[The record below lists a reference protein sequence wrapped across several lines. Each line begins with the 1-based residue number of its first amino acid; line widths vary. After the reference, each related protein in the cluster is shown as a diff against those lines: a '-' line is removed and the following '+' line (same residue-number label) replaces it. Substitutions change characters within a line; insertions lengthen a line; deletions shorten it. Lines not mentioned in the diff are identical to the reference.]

1 MSPTG
6 ARLYGVSM
14 ESGWRRIWQKRDAW
28 LDPAGAVTLFAITS
42 VELLSSGVA
51 PVELTWAM
59 LGGAAGTLPL
69 AWRRRLPLA
78 THAAVVFGNALAVV
92 SVGHANL
99 LGLLVAWVFSGYSV
113 AAHSKGWAAIAGL
126 VLQAIPVVGFAE
138 VQPVGSDSVGPAQLL
153 LMLVPWLAGREVRE
167 QRVQA
172 AGLEEQNRRL
182 ESEAK
187 ANMALAAAEE
197 RARIARDVHD
207 VVAHSVSVMVVQAEA
222 ADAMLPGNPA
232 GAKQSLESIQTVGRD
247 ALRELR
253 QALAMVSSPE
263 ADTFHTGPGLDRI
276 PDLIDQMT
284 QLGLE
289 VDLIL
294 EGEKAGVPPSVDTAA
309 YRIVREALTNTL
321 KHAGPVAATVR
332 LRVDAK
338 ALHLEVSDTGS
349 GSHPSPPGS
358 GHGLIGIRQRV
369 AMYGGEVS
377 VGHTDDGGFL
387 LKVTLPLDGET

>member
-1 MSPTG
+1 MD
-6 ARLYGVSM
+6 
-14 ESGWRRIWQKRDAW
+14 SGWRRIWQRRAAW
-28 LDPAGAVTLFAITS
+28 LDPAGAATLFALTS

-51 PVELTWAM
+51 PAELTWAM

-69 AWRRRLPLA
+69 AWRRKLPLG
-78 THAAVVFGNALAVV
+78 THVAVVAGNALAVV

-113 AAHSKGWAAIAGL
+113 AAHSQGWQAIAAL
-126 VLQAIPVVGFAE
+126 VLQALPVVGFAE
-138 VQPVGSDSVGPAQLL
+138 VQPAGSDAVGPAQVL
-153 LMLVPWLAGREVRE
+153 LMLVPWLAGKVVRE
-167 QRVQA
+167 HRLEA
-172 AGLEEQNRRL
+172 ASLAEQNRRL
-182 ESEAK
+182 EREAK

-222 ADAMLPGNPA
+222 ADAMLPGNPG

-253 QALAMVSSPE
+253 DALATLSSPE
-263 ADTFHTGPGLDRI
+263 TESADTGPGLDRI

-284 QLGLE
+284 QLGLN
-289 VDLIL
+289 VDLIV
-294 EGEKAGVPPSVDTAA
+294 EGERTGVPLSVDSVA

-332 LRVDAK
+332 LRFDANT
-338 ALHLEVSDTGS
+338 LHIEISDTGT
-349 GSHPSPPGS
+349 GSRSSLPGS

-369 AMYGGEVS
+369 AMHGGELKF
-377 VGHTDDGGFL
+377 GQTDNGGFL
-387 LKVTLPLDGET
+387 LEAILPLDNET